1 MQVEI
6 SGGSIK
12 LGQFLKLVNL
22 VESGGH
28 AKEVI
33 VDGLIYVNGEPASS
47 RGQSLIDGDVVSVPS
62 TGDSVTIVADGAS
75 PEERSVERR
84 NP

>member
-33 VDGLIYVNGEPASS
+33 ADGLIYVNGEPASS

-62 TGDSVTIVADGAS
+62 TGDSVTIVADGAT
-75 PEERSVERR
+75 EQWR